1 VPMAAGLLLLAVFC
15 AVELNR
21 RAPLIEMR
29 VFRDAAFSA
38 SMALNFLI
46 GLSLFGSVLL
56 VPLFLQQ
63 VQGYG
68 AFDAGVVLGGQGL
81 GAALT
86 APIGGFLTDRFGAR
100 KVVPAGL
107 ALLTGASIWMATLAP
122 NTSRLVIALML
133 VTRGAGMGLS
143 MMPSTAAAY
152 ITMPHALISRA
163 TATANVIM
171 RVASGFG
178 VAILAT
184 VLTIRIQAHLPHLPP
199 GASIGTGG
207 GLAAAHLPPA
217 LKAMLMAEATRGF
230 QDTFL
235 VTAALTLVCFPMAL
249 LLRRAPRVQR

>member
-1 VPMAAGLLLLAVFC
+1 
-15 AVELNR
+15 
-21 RAPLIEMR
+21 
-29 VFRDAAFSA
+29 
-38 SMALNFLI
+38 
-46 GLSLFGSVLL
+46 
-56 VPLFLQQ
+56 
-63 VQGYG
+63 
-68 AFDAGVVLGGQGL
+68 
-81 GAALT
+81 
-86 APIGGFLTDRFGAR
+86 
-100 KVVPAGL
+100 
-107 ALLTGASIWMATLAP
+107 MATLAP

-184 VLTIRIQAHLPHLPP
+184 VLSIRIQAHLPHLPA
-199 GASIGTGG
+199 GASIGAGG

-217 LKAMLMAEATRGF
+217 IKATLIAEATRGF
-230 QDTFL
+230 QDTFW

-249 LLRRAPRVQR
+249 LLRRAPRAQL